1 MHMHLERDIEAIHQ
15 RLLQMSGIVERMI
28 DKATRALINRTP
40 ELAIEVIDS
49 DDEVNKTEV
58 EIEEEC
64 LKILALHQPVAGDLR
79 RISTLIK
86 VNASLERIADLACN
100 IAERS
105 QQMQGYPYFP
115 SPEGMET
122 MVHLATQMVRMSLD
136 SFVRSDSQLALNVI
150 QTDHQLD
157 ELNRI
162 VIAEL
167 LGLMQQDTQL
177 VEPALHCF
185 SATRHIER
193 IGDQAENIAEDVI
206 YLVDG
211 DIIRHKH
218 GHLGVEMPSTKLKR
232 DSFEL

>member
-15 RLLQMSGIVERMI
+15 RLLQMSGVVERMI
-28 DKATRALINRTP
+28 DSATRALIHRKP
-40 ELAIEVIDS
+40 ELAMEVIDC

-105 QQMQGYPYFP
+105 QQMQSHPYFP

-136 SFVRSDSQLALNVI
+136 SFVRSDSQMALKVI
-150 QTDHQLD
+150 QTDHHLD
-157 ELNRI
+157 ELNRV

-167 LGLMQQDTQL
+167 LCLMQEDTHL

-218 GHLGVEMPSTKLKR
+218 GDLGLQNRSTKLN
-232 DSFEL
+232 

>member
-1 MHMHLERDIEAIHQ
+1 MHLQRDIDGIHQ
-15 RLLQMSGIVERMI
+15 RLLQMSGTVERMI

-40 ELAIEVIDS
+40 ELAMEVIRT
-49 DDEVNKTEV
+49 DDEVNRNEV

-86 VNASLERIADLACN
+86 INASLERIADLACN

-105 QQMQGYPYFP
+105 QQMQEHLYFP
-115 SPEGMET
+115 SPEEMEK
-122 MVHLATQMVRMSLD
+122 MVDLATEMVRMSLD
-136 SFVRSDSQLALNVI
+136 AFVRADSAIAAQVI
-150 QTDHQLD
+150 HIDHRLD
-157 ELNRI
+157 QLNRI
-162 VIAEL
+162 VIDEL
-167 LGLMQQDTQL
+167 LGLMKEDASL

-185 SATRHIER
+185 SAARHIER

-218 GHLGVEMPSTKLKR
+218 SDLKVESTEMMIR
-232 DSFEL
+232 DADDLE

>member
-1 MHMHLERDIEAIHQ
+1 MHMHFQRDIEGIHQ
-15 RLLQMSGIVERMI
+15 RLLQMSGTVERMI
-28 DKATRALINRTP
+28 DSATRALINRTP
-40 ELAIEVIDS
+40 ELANEVIRS
-49 DDEVNKTEV
+49 DDEVNRTEV

-86 VNASLERIADLACN
+86 VNAALERIADLACN
-100 IAERS
+100 IAERA
-105 QQMQGYPYFP
+105 QQMQEHPYFP
-115 SPEGMET
+115 SPDGMEK
-122 MVHLATQMVRMSLD
+122 MVHLATEMVRMSLD
-136 SFVRSDSQLALNVI
+136 AFVRSDSQLASKVI
-150 QTDHQLD
+150 HIDHRLD

-162 VIAEL
+162 VIEEL
-167 LGLMQQDTQL
+167 LDLMKEDPSL

-218 GHLGVEMPSTKLKR
+218 SDLRIEAVETTT
-232 DSFEL
+232 DQDGIE

>member
-1 MHMHLERDIEAIHQ
+1 MHLQRDIDGIHQ
-15 RLLQMSGIVERMI
+15 RLLQMSGTVERMI

-40 ELAIEVIDS
+40 ELAMEVIRT
-49 DDEVNKTEV
+49 DDEVNRTEV

-86 VNASLERIADLACN
+86 INASLERIADLACN

-105 QQMQGYPYFP
+105 QQMQEHLYFP
-115 SPEGMET
+115 SHEEMEK
-122 MVHLATQMVRMSLD
+122 MVDLATEMVRMSLD
-136 SFVRSDSQLALNVI
+136 AFVRADSAIAAQVI
-150 QTDHQLD
+150 HIDHRLD
-157 ELNRI
+157 QLNRI
-162 VIAEL
+162 VIDEL
-167 LGLMQQDTQL
+167 LGLMKEDASL

-185 SATRHIER
+185 SAARHIER

-218 GHLGVEMPSTKLKR
+218 SDLKVESTEMMIR
-232 DSFEL
+232 DADDLE